1 MRQLRNIVVALGA
14 AMVISCGGG
23 GGSAS
28 SSAANTPTTPS
39 TPTPPTNTPTTAFK
53 GDIVLA
59 SPTGD
64 SIKLN
69 LYSTTESGAIT
80 VAYGTVSGRLD
91 TQTATANLSAD
102 KPLEVSLTNLA
113 ANTRYYYRVSLVP
126 ANGSTTQTSDE
137 LQFQTAR
144 PAGSTFMFALQGD
157 SHPERLKS
165 EFDPTLYQ
173 RTLDAVA
180 ADRPDF
186 YIAMGDDF
194 SVDTLDA
201 TTITEAQVRGRYT
214 LQRPYFSTVAR
225 RASLFL
231 VNGNHEQAARYLL
244 DGTPN
249 NVAVWAQNSRNS
261 LYSQPAPDRFY
272 GGNSEPVTFIG
283 QLRNYYSWTW
293 GIGRAHV

>member
-1 MRQLRNIVVALGA
+1 
-14 AMVISCGGG
+14 
-23 GGSAS
+23 
-28 SSAANTPTTPS
+28 
-39 TPTPPTNTPTTAFK
+39 
-53 GDIVLA
+53 
-59 SPTGD
+59 
-64 SIKLN
+64 
-69 LYSTTESGAIT
+69 
-80 VAYGTVSGRLD
+80 
-91 TQTATANLSAD
+91 
-102 KPLEVSLTNLA
+102 
-113 ANTRYYYRVSLVP
+113 VSLVP

-201 TTITEAQVRGRYT
+201 TAITEAQVRGRYT

-231 VNGNHEQAARYLL
+231 VNG
-244 DGTPN
+244 
-249 NVAVWAQNSRNS
+249 
-261 LYSQPAPDRFY
+261 
-272 GGNSEPVTFIG
+272 
-283 QLRNYYSWTW
+283 
-293 GIGRAHV
+293 